1 MGHSSQIGMPDESVR
16 GTAAH
21 AGTLGASTQQKAVHT
36 GASIS
41 SVARLEQAGTEHDIH
56 DPLTCICSGGGG
68 GLWKGSQH
76 SGGSSSGGIRRS
88 GANSAVLELHA
99 DVIVGPWRCVLRHG
113 GGECEGQCRSA
124 VRIGQ
129 SHSTGVKPR
138 NPAFLHFNYHQHVAS
153 RRIINRVRGL
163 GYNRMWCCLRWS
175 ISDEPNFMTYKR
187 N

>member
-1 MGHSSQIGMPDESVR
+1 M
-16 GTAAH
+16 
-21 AGTLGASTQQKAVHT
+21 
-36 GASIS
+36 
-41 SVARLEQAGTEHDIH
+41 ARLEQAGTEHDIH

-129 SHSTGVKPR
+129 SHSTRINPR
-138 NPAFLHFNYHQHVAS
+138 NPAFLHLNHYQHVAS
-153 RRIINRVRGL
+153 RRIINQVLGL
-163 GYNRMWCCLRWS
+163 GYNRMWRCLRWS
-175 ISDEPNFMTYKR
+175 ISGEPNF
-187 N
+187 NLFFQPPFFNS

>member
-1 MGHSSQIGMPDESVR
+1 M
-16 GTAAH
+16 
-21 AGTLGASTQQKAVHT
+21 
-36 GASIS
+36 
-41 SVARLEQAGTEHDIH
+41 
-56 DPLTCICSGGGG
+56 LTCICSGGGG

-129 SHSTGVKPR
+129 SHSTRINPR
-138 NPAFLHFNYHQHVAS
+138 NPAFLHLNHYQHVAS
-153 RRIINRVRGL
+153 RRIINRVLGL
-163 GYNRMWCCLRWS
+163 GYNRVWRCLRWS
-175 ISDEPNFMTYKR
+175 ILNAVNSSSRLKSSICPSSLCLRTGFRKSSSAPLKIRKR
-187 N
+187 ENEEN